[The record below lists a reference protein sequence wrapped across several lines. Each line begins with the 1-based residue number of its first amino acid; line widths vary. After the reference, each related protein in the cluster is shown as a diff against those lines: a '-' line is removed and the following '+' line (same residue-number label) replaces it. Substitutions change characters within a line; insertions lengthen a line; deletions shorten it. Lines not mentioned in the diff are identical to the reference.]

1 MGEANTD
8 QRKLE
13 WLTTLISHN
22 VVFRG
27 KSSFQSLRDHFI
39 KWGQQSK

>member
-8 QRKLE
+8 QSKLE
-13 WLTTLISHN
+13 WKATLISHN

-39 KWGQQSK
+39 KWVQQFK